1 MPLILVPTPVGN
13 MEDITLRALR
23 VLREAHVIACE
34 DTRRT
39 RKILSRYNIR
49 TPLISCNAFNEK
61 ERSIK
66 LLERLDRGETVA
78 LVSDAGTPGISD
90 PGFEMIRRAMEAGI
104 VIDALP
110 GATAFVPALLLSGF
124 PPQPFWF
131 EGFLPKKKGERR
143 RRIKTLRHLEGCVIF
158 YLSPHGAGR
167 VVEDMIDILGNRDCA
182 LVREISKIFQESIR
196 GDLASILDRISG
208 NSLKGEMVLVLGPS
222 LCVNTPLRVGW
233 EDEAGRFRA
242 EGFTDREVV
251 KRVSEEYGIAKNT
264 VKRFLNSKGRDQE
277 VSE

>member
-39 RKILSRYNIR
+39 KKILARYNIR
-49 TPLISCNAFNEK
+49 TPLLSCNAFNEK
-61 ERSIK
+61 DRARK
-66 LLERLDRGETVA
+66 LLERLERGETVA
-78 LVSDAGTPGISD
+78 FVSDAGTPGISD
-90 PGFEMIRRAMEAGI
+90 PGFEMIRRAMEGDI
-104 VIDALP
+104 VMDVLP

-131 EGFLPKKKGERR
+131 EGFLPRKKGERR
-143 RRIKTLRHLEGCVIF
+143 RRIETLRPLEGCVIL
-158 YLSPHGAGR
+158 YLSPHGAGS
-167 VVEDMIDILGNRDCA
+167 VVEDLIDILGDRDCA
-182 LVREISKIFQESIR
+182 LVREISKVFQESLRGSLSSILGRIR
-196 GDLASILDRISG
+196 GGL
-208 NSLKGEMVLVLGPS
+208 LKGEMVLVLGPS
-222 LCVNTPLRVGW
+222 PGADTWLRQGW
-233 EDEAGRFRA
+233 EDEAVRLR
-242 EGFTDREVV
+242 EGGFADREVV

-264 VKRFLNSKGRDQE
+264 VKRFLHCKGRDQE

>member
-23 VLREAHVIACE
+23 VLRESHVIACE

-39 RKILSRYNIR
+39 RKILARYNIR

-61 ERSIK
+61 ERAQR
-66 LLERLDRGETVA
+66 LLDRLERGETVA

-90 PGFEMIRRAMEAGI
+90 PGFEMIRRAMEADI
-104 VIDALP
+104 VIDVLP

-143 RRIKTLRHLEGCVIF
+143 RRIETLRMLAGCVIL
-158 YLSPHGAGR
+158 YLSPHGAGP
-167 VVEDMIDILGNRDCA
+167 VIEDIMDILGNRDCA
-182 LVREISKIFQESIR
+182 LVREISKVFQESIR
-196 GDLASILDRISG
+196 GDLSSILDRIRDG
-208 NSLKGEMVLVLGPS
+208 SLKGEMVLVLGPS
-222 LCVNTPLRVGW
+222 APADATPRPGW
-233 EDEAGRFRA
+233 EDEAVRLRA
-242 EGFTDREVV
+242 EGFADREVV
-251 KRVSEEYGIAKNT
+251 KSVSEEYGIAKNT
-264 VKRFLNSKGRDQE
+264 VKRFLNCKGRD
-277 VSE
+277 